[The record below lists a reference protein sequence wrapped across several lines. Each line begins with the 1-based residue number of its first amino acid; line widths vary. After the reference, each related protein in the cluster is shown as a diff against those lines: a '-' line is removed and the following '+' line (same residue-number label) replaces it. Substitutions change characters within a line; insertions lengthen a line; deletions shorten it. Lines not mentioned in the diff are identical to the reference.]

1 MNTYF
6 TDHGPELER
15 PLPLK
20 SLILRIAPMFFH
32 DLGEEWNLDYR
43 GMTAAERTEAIR
55 VVVANLNEDAGRGH
69 TIP

>member
-1 MNTYF
+1 
-6 TDHGPELER
+6 
-15 PLPLK
+15 
-20 SLILRIAPMFFH
+20 MFFH